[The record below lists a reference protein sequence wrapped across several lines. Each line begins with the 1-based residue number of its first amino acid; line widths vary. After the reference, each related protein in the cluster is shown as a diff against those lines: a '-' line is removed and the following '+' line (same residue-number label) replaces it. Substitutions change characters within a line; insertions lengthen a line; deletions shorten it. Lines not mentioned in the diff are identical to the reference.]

1 MLQKSLGLKHLS
13 AGDLLRAERKR
24 PGSEFGQLIEN
35 HIRNGTIVPA
45 MNASLSSKAFL
56 IDGFP
61 RNQDN
66 LEGWEREMASKAKVL
81 FVLYLHCPEEICV
94 RRCLNRNEGRSDD
107 NEESLRKRI
116 KTYCTQTLPI
126 VEHYR
131 TQDLVREVSA
141 CGAPEEVSVSG
152 IPKFI

>member
-1 MLQKSLGLKHLS
+1 MPPSAVLEYLVMTGTTDLPKVVFVLGPPGCGKGTQCAMLQK
-13 AGDLLRAERKR
+13 
-24 PGSEFGQLIEN
+24 
-35 HIRNGTIVPA
+35 A

-152 IPKFI
+152 ITKFI